1 MKMINTVLFDFD
13 GTLINTNK
21 VILASWQHTYEH
33 YLGHQV
39 DEEHILKSFGE
50 PLRKTMER
58 EFPGV
63 DPDESMDVYR
73 KFQAQC
79 SDSLVEGFPGIAPL
93 LKELRRRHFK
103 LAIVTSRTRES
114 TDRYLDKFGLRGMFN
129 EVVSCDDTDAHKPDP
144 EPILLMLE
152 KLGLYRDQVIMV
164 GDSAFDIK
172 CANNAEVESVMV
184 GWSAITEAP
193 EEIGDYE
200 ADFYIE
206 KPEELLDLLEDLNNF
221 EDPSNYDRD

>member
-1 MKMINTVLFDFD
+1 MSEYGKEFDYIVEKAK
-13 GTLINTNK
+13 TLAKPLRVAVAGADSEN
-21 VILASWQHTYEH
+21 
-33 YLGHQV
+33 
-39 DEEHILKSFGE
+39 ILKGTFMAE
-50 PLRKTMER
+50 E
-58 EFPGV
+58 
-63 DPDESMDVYR
+63 
-73 KFQAQC
+73 A
-79 SDSLVEGFPGIAPL
+79 GFVRPVLIGNEE
-93 LKELRRRHFK
+93 K
-103 LAIVTSRTRES
+103 VT
-114 TDRYLDKFGLRGMFN
+114 
-129 EVVSCDDTDAHKPDP
+129 A
-144 EPILLMLE
+144 MLE

-184 GWSAITEAP
+184 GWSAIPEAP